1 MQANKNSFMTSETL
15 RPMRRLFSFLLPYR
29 SQILRASSSSVSN
42 KILDLMPPFLVG
54 WIIDNLDHKA
64 PFWMAEWLGI
74 EGIWEGAIAL
84 SLGIILIFGFESLFE
99 WWYQLGFKRM
109 AQTVQH
115 DLRVEVYD
123 HLQSREIAYF
133 ERSRT
138 GNLMSILNDDINQLE
153 RFLNTG
159 FNDILQLLILVIFA
173 SLSLFAVS
181 PLLALV
187 GIAAIPFIILG
198 SFYYQKLVAPRY
210 KRMRE
215 AVGALASRLENNIS
229 GIMVIKS
236 FSAEEFEKSRVAE
249 ASQEYKDANV
259 SAIRLNAAYVPVLRI
274 FIALGFAGCML
285 LGSYWYLEGIAGLTL
300 GALTFFGMMIQRLLW
315 PMTRLGVIFDEFERA
330 RASTRRIFEL
340 LDSKN
345 PLRESQGSYAPSRAE
360 GQLELNNVV
369 FGYQDDLP
377 IIRGMSLEIEAGQTI
392 GIAGTTGAGK
402 TTLIKLL
409 MRLYD
414 PQKGEILLDGQPL
427 PAWDIDHLRQQIALV
442 SQDTYLFHGTIAENI
457 AYGTKGKSQ
466 ADIEQ
471 VAREAQ
477 FHEFVQSLPLGYES
491 IVGERGIRL
500 SGGQRQR
507 LSIARA
513 LLKNAPILILDEATS
528 SVDSETEKA
537 IQENLNR
544 LVSGRT
550 ALIIAHRL
558 STIRQADR
566 IIVLKDGDIAES
578 GSHES
583 LLLRGGIYAG
593 LWKVQLGEI
602 V

>member
-1 MQANKNSFMTSETL
+1 MTSETL

-74 EGIWEGAIAL
+74 EGIWQGAIAL
-84 SLGIILIFGFESLFE
+84 SLGIILIFAFESLFE

>member
-1 MQANKNSFMTSETL
+1 
-15 RPMRRLFSFLLPYR
+15 MRRLFSFLLPYR

-74 EGIWEGAIAL
+74 EGIWQGAIAL
-84 SLGIILIFGFESLFE
+84 SLGIILIFAFESLFE